1 MLGYNL
7 TTGNT
12 QSCGCL
18 KSKGE
23 LKINQLL
30 TNMKVNFK
38 TQYYFDNC
46 RFPSTNRVAYFDY
59 AIFDN
64 NKLKMLIE
72 YDGPQHEVGWGQK
85 EKSLKEI
92 QERDRFKEEYCKSKK
107 IPLIRISYKDY
118 DKLNEEYL
126 NKIIKEQIE
135 TCPATRPEMLEEYEH
150 RLMIVE
156 NFAPKLVTDPIE
168 ITAMVEATLVK
179 AGVDIETAN
188 KGQVMKAIMSVL
200 KGKVDMKIAN
210 QVITTL
216 LK

>member
-1 MLGYNL
+1 
-7 TTGNT
+7 
-12 QSCGCL
+12 
-18 KSKGE
+18 
-23 LKINQLL
+23 
-30 TNMKVNFK
+30 MKLE
-38 TQYYFDNC
+38 T
-46 RFPSTNRVAYFDY
+46 
-59 AIFDN
+59 
-64 NKLKMLIE
+64 
-72 YDGPQHEVGWGQK
+72 
-85 EKSLKEI
+85 I
-92 QERDRFKEEYCKSKK
+92 QESIKIAMKTHATLEVETLRSVVAAVKKAAIDRQCEITEALVDEMLFKEV
-107 IPLIRISYKDY
+107 
-118 DKLNEEYL
+118 
-126 NKIIKEQIE
+126 KIIKEQIE

-188 KGQVMKAIMSVL
+188 KGQVMKAIMPVL